1 VQKGADELRAMRK
14 IGLNDGKLG
23 PCSLEG
29 DHVLLEPLRIH
40 HSIALF
46 EAAKDTDWTWSLV
59 PLRSRADV
67 EKRIQNT
74 LDLEKRD
81 EAYAFAVSLKKT
93 KRVIGSTSY
102 FLIVSKHK
110 RAEVGFTWYTRDVW
124 GTFVNPECKYLLLKH
139 AFEDWHAVRIQLG
152 TDINN
157 LHSQRAIQKLGAQY
171 EGTLRNHG
179 IRPDGSLRDSKLYS
193 IISSEWPNV
202 KTKLLSRI
210 NASNEYS
217 ARAKHR
223 KPVVESKA

>member
-1 VQKGADELRAMRK
+1 M
-14 IGLNDGKLG
+14 
-23 PCSLEG
+23 
-29 DHVLLEPLRIH
+29 H
-40 HSIALF
+40 HSIVLF

-59 PLRSRADV
+59 PLRSREDV
-67 EKRIQNT
+67 DQRIQNT

-81 EAYAFAVSLKKT
+81 EGYAFAVSLKKT

-110 RAEVGFTWYTRDVW
+110 RAEIGFTWYTRDVW
-124 GTFVNPECKYLLLKH
+124 GTVVNPECKYLLLKH

-193 IISSEWPNV
+193 IISSEWPDV
-202 KTKLLSRI
+202 KSRLLMRI
-210 NASNEYS
+210 
-217 ARAKHR
+217 
-223 KPVVESKA
+223 SKS